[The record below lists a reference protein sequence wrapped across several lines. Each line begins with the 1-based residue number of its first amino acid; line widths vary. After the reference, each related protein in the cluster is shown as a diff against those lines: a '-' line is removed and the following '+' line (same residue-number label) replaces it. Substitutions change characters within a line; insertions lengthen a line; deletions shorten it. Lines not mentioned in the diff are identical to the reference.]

1 MSCFF
6 FLLPFLLLL
15 PRILC
20 ILPLFGCICI
30 LCTQTFP
37 LETELHGQNDAQD
50 KKIRF
55 VYRKMMTILLK
66 YFNSSSSNN
75 TELNSAFDWDLVR
88 FFPFCGP
95 CRDLVGQLC
104 LYVEEL
110 EAAERKIQKS
120 MARISI
126 KIIQSEGGGN
136 GDNKHSDE
144 DKDDP
149 EVEMDEGISGIMSK
163 LRRDIVQRKDVE
175 QDFVYSLIT
184 VN

>member
-1 MSCFF
+1 MSS
-6 FLLPFLLLL
+6 
-15 PRILC
+15 RESK
-20 ILPLFGCICI
+20 CICI

-66 YFNSSSSNN
+66 YFNSSSSSNN
-75 TELNSAFDWDLVR
+75 TEPSSDVDWDLVR

-120 MARISI
+120 LARISI

-144 DKDDP
+144 DNP
-149 EVEMDEGISGIMSK
+149 EVEMDEGISQIMSK
-163 LRRDIVQRKDVE
+163 FRRDVVQRKDVE

>member
-1 MSCFF
+1 MSSRESKCVCV
-6 FLLPFLLLL
+6 
-15 PRILC
+15 LC
-20 ILPLFGCICI
+20 K
-30 LCTQTFP
+30 QTFP
-37 LETELHGQNDAQD
+37 LETELHGQNEDQA
-50 KKIRF
+50 KKIRS
-55 VYRKMMTILLK
+55 VHRKMMTILLK
-66 YFNSSSSNN
+66 YFNSSSSSNN
-75 TELNSAFDWDLVR
+75 SEPSLDVDWDLVR

-144 DKDDP
+144 DNAD
-149 EVEMDEGISGIMSK
+149 VEMDEGISQIMSK
-163 LRRDIVQRKDVE
+163 VRRDVVQRKDVG
-175 QDFVYSLIT
+175 ST
-184 VN
+184 

>member
-1 MSCFF
+1 MSSRESKCV
-6 FLLPFLLLL
+6 
-15 PRILC
+15 C
-20 ILPLFGCICI
+20 V

-37 LETELHGQNDAQD
+37 LDTKLRGQNEDQN
-50 KKIRF
+50 KKIRSIH
-55 VYRKMMTILLK
+55 RKMMTILLK

-75 TELNSAFDWDLVR
+75 TEPSLDVDWDLVR

-126 KIIQSEGGGN
+126 KIIQSEGEGN

-144 DKDDP
+144 DNDNP

-163 LRRDIVQRKDVE
+163 LRRDVVKRKDVE
-175 QDFVYSLIT
+175 HDFVFLNYT
-184 VN
+184 